1 MPFRLLRAFLL
12 VLFISPTLSVG
23 EENGLPLKL
32 DRTFNRLPVQTEKTA
47 VFIEADH
54 IEGNQGGQFKATG
67 NARYREHTQAISA
80 DAMTYDDARQ
90 QFTAQGS
97 VVIEQPHSTVRG
109 TQFNLNLDS
118 NVGDLQQPQFYFDEN
133 HARGS
138 AEKVNL
144 AGTQHY
150 EFENANYTTC
160 PIEQDDWMLKMSR
173 LTIDRAAQ
181 VGVAH
186 HARIEFFGV
195 PLLYTPWMD
204 FPLNNN
210 RRSGVLSPVFGST
223 HSSGTELT
231 VPYYLNI
238 APYVDATLSPRW
250 LEKRGTQLNN
260 EVRYLQPSFAGELQ
274 ADVLLNDSV
283 SHTNRTHFSLK
294 HGQQLAWGMNASLNL
309 NQVSD
314 DKYYR
319 DLATTLSATSQTNL
333 LQEGVLNYAGWGW
346 QTSARVQ
353 HYQTLQDPLTP
364 VLAPYWRHPQLNAAT
379 QQSLLGATLALN
391 SEYVDFRH
399 PTLVNGRR
407 LVTYPSVSYPL
418 LNNAGYFL
426 TPKVGIHRTQYALD
440 NNTAGYLPN
449 SVRTLPI
456 FSLDGGLIF
465 ERSDSFIGNGY
476 MQTLE
481 PRLYYVRIP
490 YQDQSLLPNF
500 DTAQAPF
507 SFSQMFTENRFLGSD
522 RVGDADMLTVAL
534 TSRAIDDED
543 GVERIKIAA
552 AERFT
557 FSEPLINFAT
567 PTAHITRSD
576 ILLAAGGR
584 MTRNWTLDSL
594 LQFNPNT
601 NVTESYNLATSYKP
615 EAGKVLNLGYRYTR
629 GILKQ
634 VDIATQWPISGRWH
648 TVGRFN
654 YSLHDQRILEALGGL
669 EYNESCWTLRLVA
682 QTFATAAKETTTGVF
697 VQLELNDMV
706 RIGADPLAALRTS
719 IIGYTKLNDAP
730 TAPSIQGLQ

>member
-1 MPFRLLRAFLL
+1 MPFRLLRLLLL

-23 EENGLPLKL
+23 EENVLPLKL
-32 DRTFNRLPVQTEKTA
+32 DRTFNRLPDPIEKTA

-54 IEGNQGGQFKATG
+54 IEANQGRQFKATG
-67 NARYREHTQAISA
+67 NARYREHTQAVSA
-80 DAMTYDDARQ
+80 DEMLYDDVQQ

-109 TQFNLNLDS
+109 TQFNLNLDTHI
-118 NVGDLQQPQFYFDEN
+118 GDLQQPVFYFEEN

-138 AEKVNL
+138 AEKVNI
-144 AGTQHY
+144 AGTQYY

-204 FPLNNN
+204 FPLNSN
-210 RRSGVLSPVFGST
+210 RRTGVLSPLFGST

-231 VPYYLNI
+231 VPYYLNL

-260 EVRYLQPSFAGELQ
+260 EVRYLQPNFAGELQ
-274 ADVLLNDSV
+274 ADALLNDNL

-294 HGQQLAWGMNASLNL
+294 HGQQLGYGVSASLNL
-309 NQVSD
+309 NRVSD
-314 DKYYR
+314 DNYYR
-319 DLATTLSATSQTNL
+319 DLATTVAATSQTNL
-333 LQEGVLNYAGWGW
+333 LQEGVLNYAVWGW

-353 HYQTLQDPLTP
+353 HYQTLQDPLAP
-364 VLAPYWRHPQLNAAT
+364 VLAPYWRHPQLNAST
-379 QQSLLGATLALN
+379 QQSLLGATLALH

-407 LVTYPSVSYPL
+407 LVTYPSISYPL
-418 LNNAGYFL
+418 LSHSGYFL
-426 TPKVGIHRTQYALD
+426 TPKVGVHRTQYALD
-440 NNTAGYLPN
+440 TNTAGYLPN
-449 SVRTLPI
+449 SIRTLPI
-456 FSLDGGLIF
+456 FSLDSGLIF
-465 ERSDSFIGNGY
+465 ERSDSFLGNGY

-481 PRLYYVRIP
+481 PRAYYVRIP

-557 FSEPLINFAT
+557 FSEPLVNFAT
-567 PTAHITRSD
+567 PTNRTTRSD
-576 ILLAAGGR
+576 ILLTAGGR
-584 MTRNWTLDSL
+584 MTRHWTLDSL
-594 LQFNPNT
+594 LQFNPNA
-601 NVTESYNLATSYKP
+601 NVTESYNVAASYKP

-634 VDIATQWPISGRWH
+634 MDIATQWPISGRWH
-648 TVGRFN
+648 SVGRFN

-669 EYNESCWTLRLVA
+669 EYNENCWTLRLVA

-697 VQLELNDMV
+697 VQLELNDLV
-706 RIGADPLAALRTS
+706 RIGSDPLAALRTS
-719 IIGYTKLNDAP
+719 VIGYTKLNDVQA
-730 TAPSIQGLQ
+730 APSIQGLQ

>member
-12 VLFISPTLSVG
+12 MLFISPTLSVG
-23 EENGLPLKL
+23 EESVLPLKL
-32 DRTFNRLPVQTEKTA
+32 DRTFNRLPTPIEKTA

-54 IEGNQGGQFKATG
+54 IEASQDKQFTASG
-67 NARYREHTQAISA
+67 NASYRELNQAVSA
-80 DAMTYDDARQ
+80 DQMVYDDAHQ
-90 QFTAQGS
+90 QFSAQGN
-97 VVIEQPHSTVRG
+97 VVIEQPSSTVRG
-109 TQFNLNLDS
+109 TQFNLNLDT
-118 NVGDLQQPQFYFDEN
+118 NVGDLQQPVFYFEEN

-138 AEKVNL
+138 AEKVNI

-173 LTIDRAAQ
+173 LSIDRATQ
-181 VGVAH
+181 VGIAH

-204 FPLNNN
+204 FPLNSN
-210 RRSGVLSPVFGST
+210 RRSGVLGPLFGST
-223 HSSGTELT
+223 HSSGTEITL
-231 VPYYLNI
+231 PYYFNI
-238 APYVDATLSPRW
+238 APNLDATLSPRW
-250 LEKRGTQLNN
+250 LQNRGTQLNN

-274 ADVLLNDSV
+274 ADVLSNDALSQ
-283 SHTNRTHFSLK
+283 SDRIHLALK
-294 HGQQLAWGMNASLNL
+294 HGQQLGRGFSAALNL
-309 NQVSD
+309 NRVSD

-319 DLATTLSATSQTNL
+319 DLATTVAATSQTNL
-333 LQEGVLNYAGWGW
+333 LQEGVLNYAGGGW
-346 QTSARVQ
+346 TASTRVQ
-353 HYQTLQDPLTP
+353 HYQTLQDPLAP
-364 VLAPYWRHPQLNAAT
+364 VIAPYWRHPQVNAAT
-379 QQSLLGATLALN
+379 QQALLGGTFAFN
-391 SEYVDFRH
+391 GEFVDFRH

-407 LVTYPSVSYPL
+407 LMLYPSVSYPL
-418 LNNAGYFL
+418 LNESGYFL
-426 TPKVGIHRTQYALD
+426 TPKVGVHRTQYALD
-440 NNTAGYLPN
+440 NNTSGYLPN
-449 SVRTLPI
+449 SIRTLPI
-456 FSLDGGLIF
+456 FSLDGGLVF

-490 YQDQSLLPNF
+490 YQNQSLLPNF
-500 DTAQAPF
+500 DSAQAPF
-507 SFSQMFTENRFLGSD
+507 SFTQMFTENRFLGND
-522 RVGDADMLTVAL
+522 RVGDANMLTVAL
-534 TSRAIDDED
+534 TSRAIDDDD

-557 FSEPLINFAT
+557 FSEPLVNFAT
-567 PTAHITRSD
+567 PTDRVTRSD

-594 LQFNPNT
+594 LQYNPNV
-601 NVTESYNLATSYKP
+601 NVTESYNMAASYKP
-615 EAGKVLNLGYRYTR
+615 EAGKLLNLGYRYTR

-697 VQLELNDMV
+697 VQLELNDLV
-706 RIGADPLAALRTS
+706 RIGSDPLAALRTS
-719 IIGYTKLNDAP
+719 IIGYTKLNDVQIAP
-730 TAPSIQGLQ
+730 PSQGLQ

>member
-12 VLFISPTLSVG
+12 MLFISPTLSVG
-23 EENGLPLKL
+23 EESVLPLKL
-32 DRTFNRLPVQTEKTA
+32 DRTFNRLPTPIEKTA

-54 IEGNQGGQFKATG
+54 IEASQGKQFTASG
-67 NARYREHTQAISA
+67 NASYRELNQAVSA
-80 DAMTYDDARQ
+80 DQMVYDDAHQ
-90 QFTAQGS
+90 QFSAQGN
-97 VVIEQPHSTVRG
+97 VVIEQPSSTVRG
-109 TQFNLNLDS
+109 TQFNLNLDT
-118 NVGDLQQPQFYFDEN
+118 NVGDLQQPVFYFEEN

-138 AEKVNL
+138 AEKVNI

-173 LTIDRAAQ
+173 LSIDRATQ
-181 VGVAH
+181 VGIAH

-204 FPLNNN
+204 FPLNSN
-210 RRSGVLSPVFGST
+210 RRSGVLGPLFGST
-223 HSSGTELT
+223 HSSGTEITL
-231 VPYYLNI
+231 PYYFNI
-238 APYVDATLSPRW
+238 APNLDATLSPRW
-250 LEKRGTQLNN
+250 LQNRGTQLNN

-274 ADVLLNDSV
+274 ADVLSNDALSQ
-283 SHTNRTHFSLK
+283 SDRIHLALK
-294 HGQQLAWGMNASLNL
+294 HGQQLGRGFSAALNL
-309 NQVSD
+309 NRVSD

-319 DLATTLSATSQTNL
+319 DLATTVAATSQTNL
-333 LQEGVLNYAGWGW
+333 LQEGVLNYAGGGW
-346 QTSARVQ
+346 TASTRVQ
-353 HYQTLQDPLTP
+353 HYQTLQDPLAP
-364 VLAPYWRHPQLNAAT
+364 VIAPYWRHPQVNAAT
-379 QQSLLGATLALN
+379 QQALLGGTFAFN
-391 SEYVDFRH
+391 GEFVDFRH

-407 LVTYPSVSYPL
+407 LMLYPSVSYPL
-418 LNNAGYFL
+418 LNESGYFL
-426 TPKVGIHRTQYALD
+426 TPKVGVHRTQYALD
-440 NNTAGYLPN
+440 NNTSGYLPN
-449 SVRTLPI
+449 SIRTLPI
-456 FSLDGGLIF
+456 FSLDGGLVF

-490 YQDQSLLPNF
+490 YQNQSLLPNF
-500 DTAQAPF
+500 DSAQAPF
-507 SFSQMFTENRFLGSD
+507 SFTQMFTENRFLGND
-522 RVGDADMLTVAL
+522 RVGDANMLTVAL
-534 TSRAIDDED
+534 TSRAIDDDD

-557 FSEPLINFAT
+557 FSEPLVNFAT
-567 PTAHITRSD
+567 PTDRVTRSD

-594 LQFNPNT
+594 LQYNPNV
-601 NVTESYNLATSYKP
+601 NVTESYNMAASYKP
-615 EAGKVLNLGYRYTR
+615 EAGKLLNLGYRYTR

-697 VQLELNDMV
+697 VQLELNDLV
-706 RIGADPLAALRTS
+706 RIGSDPLAALRTS
-719 IIGYTKLNDAP
+719 IIGYTKLNDVQIAP
-730 TAPSIQGLQ
+730 PSQGLQ